1 MQANPFG
8 NAKPVDTVAKLKE
21 LEERDAKRK
30 VMLPLLHASLIPCLV
45 LYGGDAVCL
54 AVHTAECRGTLTWK
68 NRQGQLV
75 LHALLAKCQCQ
86 KAQLLTALVVHT

>member
-30 VMLPLLHASLIPCLV
+30 VALPPLQYNECQLQTDVQCIVLRLV
-45 LYGGDAVCL
+45 LFYLHQKFCKSRCSCMQIWLDS
-54 AVHTAECRGTLTWK
+54 
-68 NRQGQLV
+68 V
-75 LHALLAKCQCQ
+75 LGRYTHGI
-86 KAQLLTALVVHT
+86 